1 MSPGEALENGVRPLV
16 EGGELKRLEG
26 ADGQTGKRNR
36 QKGGRIGVRGR
47 LGGGGSAR
55 EPGESLDKNMNMD

>member
-36 QKGGRIGVRGR
+36 QKGGRIGVKGR
-47 LGGGGSAR
+47 LGGGGSV
-55 EPGESLDKNMNMD
+55 GESGEALDKNMKMD

>member
-36 QKGGRIGVRGR
+36 HKGGRIGVKGR
-47 LGGGGSAR
+47 LGGGGSVR
-55 EPGESLDKNMNMD
+55 ESGKALDKNMKMD